1 MSVSRPFTLSRSA
14 TTLVALAL
22 SGSLLAGCV
31 PLVVGAAAGGT
42 AIVAVDRRSAGMQ
55 LVDKNIERTTQNTIN
70 ESIGEAGRV
79 IVSSYNQRVLL
90 TGEVPNE
97 AAKQSAETMARNATD
112 VKRVDNQLTV
122 GPRASFSTR
131 SNETWITSR
140 VKAELLA
147 TKQVPSGSINVITTR
162 GVVYLMGQVTDL
174 EGQRAASAAAGVSGV
189 SRVVKVFDIVSG
201 SSLNTTSGSSGAP
214 TTVPGTETNPSSG
227 GVQTFPLE

>member
-1 MSVSRPFTLSRSA
+1 MSVSRSFPLSRPA
-14 TTLVALAL
+14 AALVAVSL
-22 SGSLLAGCV
+22 SCSLLAGCV

-42 AIVAVDRRSAGMQ
+42 AIVAVDRRSAGIQ
-55 LVDKNIERTTQNTIN
+55 LVDKNIERRTQNTIN

-90 TGEVPNE
+90 TGEVPTE

-131 SNETWITSR
+131 SNETWLTSR

-147 TKQVPSGSINVITTR
+147 TKEVPSGTINVITTR

-189 SRVVKVFDIVSG
+189 SRVIKVFDIVSG
-201 SSLNTTSGSSGAP
+201 NSVTPSGSATGTP

>member
-14 TTLVALAL
+14 GALVAGAL
-22 SGSLLAGCV
+22 CCSLLAGCV

-55 LVDKNIERTTQNTIN
+55 LVDKNIERRTQNTIN
-70 ESIGEAGRV
+70 ESIGEVGRV

-112 VKRVDNQLTV
+112 VKRVDNQLTI

-147 TKQVPSGSINVITTR
+147 TKEVPSGSINVITTR

-174 EGQRAASAAAGVSGV
+174 EAQRAASAAAGVSGV
-189 SRVVKVFDIVSG
+189 SRVIKVFDIVSG
-201 SSLNTTSGSSGAP
+201 NSVKAATGSSSSP
-214 TTVPGTETNPSSG
+214 TTVPGTEVNPSSG
-227 GVQTFPLE
+227 GVQTFPLD

>member
-1 MSVSRPFTLSRSA
+1 MSVSRSFSLSRPA
-14 TTLVALAL
+14 AALVAVSL
-22 SGSLLAGCV
+22 SCSLLAGCV

-42 AIVAVDRRSAGMQ
+42 AIVAVDRRSAGIQ
-55 LVDKNIERTTQNTIN
+55 LVDKNIERRTQNTIN

-90 TGEVPNE
+90 TGEVPSE
-97 AAKQSAETMARNATD
+97 AAKQSAETMARNAMD

-131 SNETWITSR
+131 SNETWLTSR

-147 TKQVPSGSINVITTR
+147 TKEVPSGTINVITTR

-189 SRVVKVFDIVSG
+189 SRVIKVFDIVSG
-201 SSLNTTSGSSGAP
+201 SSLKPSGPATGTP

>member
-1 MSVSRPFTLSRSA
+1 MSVSRPFTLPRSA
-14 TTLVALAL
+14 TTLIALAL
-22 SGSLLAGCV
+22 SGSMLAGCV

-55 LVDKNIERTTQNTIN
+55 LVDKNIERKTQNTIN
-70 ESIGEAGRV
+70 DAIGETGRV
-79 IVSSYNQRVLL
+79 IVSSFNQRVLL
-90 TGEVPNE
+90 TGEVPTE

-112 VKRVDNQLTV
+112 VKRVDNELTV

-201 SSLNTTSGSSGAP
+201 SSLNTTSGSTGAP

>member
-1 MSVSRPFTLSRSA
+1 MSVSRPFSLSRSA
-14 TTLVALAL
+14 TALVAVSL
-22 SGSLLAGCV
+22 SCSLLAGCV

-55 LVDKNIERTTQNTIN
+55 LVDKNIERRTQNTIN
-70 ESIGEAGRV
+70 ESVGEAGRV

-90 TGEVPNE
+90 TGEVPSE
-97 AAKQSAETMARNATD
+97 AAKQSAETIARNATD

-131 SNETWITSR
+131 TNETWITSR

-174 EGQRAASAAAGVSGV
+174 EGQRAASAAAGVNGV
-189 SRVVKVFDIVSG
+189 TRVIKVFDIVSG
-201 SSLNTTSGSSGAP
+201 SSVAPATGGTGAP
-214 TTVPGTETNPSSG
+214 ASVPGTGVDPSSG